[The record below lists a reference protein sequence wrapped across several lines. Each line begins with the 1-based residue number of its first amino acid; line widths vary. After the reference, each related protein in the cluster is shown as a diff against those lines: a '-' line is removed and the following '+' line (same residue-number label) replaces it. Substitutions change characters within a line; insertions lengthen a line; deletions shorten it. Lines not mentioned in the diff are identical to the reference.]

1 MEEFYSL
8 LFRGINQINRG
19 NQEGIIPVFLQSLST
34 GFRIAHTITV
44 SALVQTELTERAR
57 NFNIVL
63 DDVAITRLLY
73 GAEFLRV
80 VEQKQ
85 MAQQE
90 AKRSKFVVAKVKQER
105 CATIIRAE
113 RESES
118 AQMISR
124 ATKKAGT
131 GLIELR
137 KIEAMRDF

>member
-1 MEEFYSL
+1 MCSTHHVLKDVVVQFNANQL
-8 LFRGINQINRG
+8 LTERPQ
-19 NQEGIIPVFLQSLST
+19 
-34 GFRIAHTITV
+34 V